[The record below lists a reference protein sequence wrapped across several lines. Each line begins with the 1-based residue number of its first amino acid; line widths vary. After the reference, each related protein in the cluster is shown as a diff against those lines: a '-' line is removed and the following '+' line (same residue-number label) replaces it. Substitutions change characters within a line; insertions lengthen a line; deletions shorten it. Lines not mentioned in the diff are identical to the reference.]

1 MLVEQCPFVLP
12 LKILDFLG
20 SFLKK
25 SRYCKSMH
33 RSEKNRHIFQFSH
46 LPVGHDSEVDVLGE
60 GGLNG
65 LREEELL
72 QLVVRF

>member
-1 MLVEQCPFVLP
+1 LLVGQCPFVLP
-12 LKILDFLG
+12 LKIFDFLA

-25 SRYCKSMH
+25 SRYCKSVH
-33 RSEKNRHIFQFSH
+33 RSKMNHHIFKFSH
-46 LPVGHDSEVDVLGE
+46 LPVGHDAEVDVLGE

-65 LREEELL
+65 LREEERL